1 MRKKDLCVYLDI
13 SVVMAKVMQGKTKN
27 NKITKTYLNLNDGL
41 WCTIAMTRHKNNGLP
56 PHLAN

>member
-27 NKITKTYLNLNDGL
+27 NKITKTYLNLYDGL
-41 WCTIAMTRHKNNGLP
+41 
-56 PHLAN
+56 